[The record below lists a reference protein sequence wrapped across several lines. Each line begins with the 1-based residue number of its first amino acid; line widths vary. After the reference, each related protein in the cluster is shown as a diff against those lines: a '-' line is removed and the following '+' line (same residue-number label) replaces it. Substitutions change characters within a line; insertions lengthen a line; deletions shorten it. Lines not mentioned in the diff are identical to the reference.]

1 MPGIGLIFATA
12 ARPEPLAETLR
23 SLAGVR
29 LPGGHPVDLIVVE
42 NVAQQGAEKLL
53 RALPPGRFSAVRYL
67 FEPARGK
74 SRALNRALA
83 AASGDILL
91 FSDDD
96 VRFPSD
102 WIERMIAPIAAG
114 RADAVAGGVRL
125 APHLLRPWMTGRHR
139 AWLASTSD
147 YLKADDPS
155 EMCGANMAVSRRA
168 LDLVGGFDPELG
180 PGITGGG
187 EESLL
192 SWQLRRAGLRIA
204 GALDVEVEH
213 HPDPDRLR
221 YRHWLKAAA
230 GKGEAHAYQIHHWW
244 HRPVHFARLRQ
255 IYLAAKLGV
264 RRLATPRRSPDD
276 EGIAPWELSYVEEH
290 AFYAR
295 SIRERHRPRNYSP
308 NGLRHRE
315 HLGHAP

>member
-1 MPGIGLIFATA
+1 MPGISLIFATA
-12 ARPEPLAETLR
+12 ARPVALAETLR

-29 LPGGHPVDLIVVE
+29 LPTGTVVELILVE
-42 NVAQQGAEKLL
+42 NVAQQGAEALL
-53 RALPPGRFSAVRYL
+53 RSQPYDRFSTVRYI

-74 SRALNRALA
+74 SCALNRALA
-83 AASGDILL
+83 AASGDIIL

-96 VRFPSD
+96 VRFPPD
-102 WIERMIAPIAAG
+102 WIERMTAPIAGG

-125 APHLLRPWMTGRHR
+125 APHLLRPWMGGRHR
-139 AWLASTSD
+139 AWLASTAD

-192 SWQLRRAGLRIA
+192 SWQLRHAGLRIA

-213 HPDPDRLR
+213 HPDSDRLR
-221 YRHWLKAAA
+221 YRHWLRAAA
-230 GKGEAHAYQIHHWW
+230 GKGEAHAYQMHHWF
-244 HRPVHFARLRQ
+244 HRVIRFPRLRRFW
-255 IYLAAKLGV
+255 IGTKLFL
-264 RRLATPRRSPDD
+264 RRLGSPKRRPDD
-276 EGIAPWELSYVEEH
+276 EGIAPWELSYIEE
-290 AFYAR
+290 YALCDR
-295 SIRERHRPRNYSP
+295 FARERHRPRNYSP
-308 NGLRHRE
+308 TGLRRLDHE
-315 HLGHAP
+315 TPAV